1 MSAQILDAIDGII
14 TSEITGIVTPDELA
28 ACQAQTLAH
37 LQEWGGGALLT
48 ICEDF
53 QGFAE
58 GDWSGVSFQAQA
70 DPLIR
75 KMAIIGEK
83 QWEEMAT
90 TFTGKGYR
98 PFPIEF
104 FPTGHMREAYAW
116 LKA

>member
-14 TSEITGIVTPDELA
+14 TTEVTGIITPDELA
-28 ACQAQTLAH
+28 ATQAQILAH
-37 LQEWGGGALLT
+37 LQEWGGGAILN
-48 ICEDF
+48 ICEEF
-53 QGFAE
+53 QGFAD
-58 GDWSGVSFQAQA
+58 GDWSGLNFQDQA
-70 DPLIR
+70 DHLIR
-75 KMAIIGEK
+75 KMAIIGEA

-104 FPTGHMREAYAW
+104 FPTGHMREAHAW